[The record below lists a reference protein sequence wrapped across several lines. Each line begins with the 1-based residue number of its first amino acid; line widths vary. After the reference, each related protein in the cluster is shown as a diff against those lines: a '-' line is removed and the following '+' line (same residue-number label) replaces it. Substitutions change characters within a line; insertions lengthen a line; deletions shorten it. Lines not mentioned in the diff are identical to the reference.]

1 MSIKQQIQE
10 KQNQIRQ
17 LEREYDKSEDRIR
30 DLEREQKRAGSD
42 ADFGLGLF
50 SSPTTRPL
58 GLFEASS
65 ALDKVKSISTEI
77 KKEYTTESDIASEI
91 AQLEVDIHL
100 LEQEYSKIKESQLI
114 AKKDGIYIEGD
125 KEEFDILLPLR
136 NKMESYAKQHNAIKD
151 SKDIQAFLA
160 LKAKLM
166 QFAAT
171 HKVPELNAGHHG
183 ILAKANFKIDDG
195 INYIILDNK
204 YFVDSDAVEKNLVA
218 TTGTV
223 RRYNRQ
229 IEQNRQRMEDFKP
242 TFWGKVFSS
251 VRKKEE
257 KELQSDIDFQ
267 EATIEIDREEFDEKL
282 RMLTEIKERYIDP
295 CAEIKEEISQ
305 ICALKR
311 NSEDVQ
317 NYLRNTQKYE
327 RPVSPETIFKDMGIE
342 NVGAYILSLIQ
353 PHLDDNDLKVSKERI
368 LEAIYSS
375 KYHKALAEQIQKH
388 MGHTSPKATVQ
399 QVEKGA

>member
-65 ALDKVKSISTEI
+65 ALDKVKSISSEI
-77 KKEYTTESDIASEI
+77 KKEYTTGSDIASEI

-100 LEQEYSKIKESQLI
+100 LEQEYSKIEESQLI

-136 NKMESYAKQHNAIKD
+136 NKMESYAKQHDAIKD

-183 ILAKANFKIDDG
+183 IL
-195 INYIILDNK
+195 
-204 YFVDSDAVEKNLVA
+204 EKQTL
-218 TTGTV
+218 
-223 RRYNRQ
+223 
-229 IEQNRQRMEDFKP
+229 
-242 TFWGKVFSS
+242 
-251 VRKKEE
+251 
-257 KELQSDIDFQ
+257 
-267 EATIEIDREEFDEKL
+267 KL
-282 RMLTEIKERYIDP
+282 MT
-295 CAEIKEEISQ
+295 A
-305 ICALKR
+305 
-311 NSEDVQ
+311 
-317 NYLRNTQKYE
+317 
-327 RPVSPETIFKDMGIE
+327 
-342 NVGAYILSLIQ
+342 
-353 PHLDDNDLKVSKERI
+353 
-368 LEAIYSS
+368 
-375 KYHKALAEQIQKH
+375 
-388 MGHTSPKATVQ
+388 
-399 QVEKGA
+399 